1 MGRLSGKVALITG
14 AAGGIGTAAARL
26 FAAEGAGVMLVD
38 LSADALEELAA
49 GIDGAQYAAADV
61 SDAGQMR
68 HAVEETVRRFGGL
81 DIALLNAGIEG
92 RIAPIAE
99 QTEEDFDRM
108 MAVNVRGVWLGLKHA
123 MPRIASRGG
132 GSIVVTSST
141 SGIRA
146 VPGIAPYTT
155 SKHAVIGLMRA
166 AAMEGAA
173 QGIRVNTVNPAAIET
188 DMVRRLV
195 SATGDG
201 GPGTATFTPLKRL
214 GQPDEVARLMLF
226 LASDESGFCT
236 GGVYMAD
243 GGVSAGR
250 A

>member
-1 MGRLSGKVALITG
+1 
-14 AAGGIGTAAARL
+14 
-26 FAAEGAGVMLVD
+26 MLVD
-38 LSADALEELAA
+38 LSADTLEELAA
-49 GIDGAQYAAADV
+49 GIDGAEYAAADV

-92 RIAPIAE
+92 RIAPITE